1 VYIHL
6 HRKQVHESGKHTLV
20 IKRRHAHMRAY
31 THTLLMDDTREEG
44 GGGSDLEYH
53 LQTRQQRN
61 NAEDRP

>member
-1 VYIHL
+1 MHTC
-6 HRKQVHESGKHTLV
+6 VHTN
-20 IKRRHAHMRAY
+20 